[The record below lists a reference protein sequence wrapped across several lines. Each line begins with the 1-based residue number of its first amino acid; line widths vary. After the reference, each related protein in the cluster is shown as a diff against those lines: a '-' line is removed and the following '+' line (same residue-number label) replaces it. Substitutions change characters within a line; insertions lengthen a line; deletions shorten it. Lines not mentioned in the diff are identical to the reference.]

1 MAPWL
6 GSKVVKYQ
14 VHRWSYS
21 QPKTFYWK
29 PYLAIEEPGTLVMAG
44 DSFSCAQIKE
54 PSLNLEKAAL
64 SGIEAAN
71 YLLS

>member
-21 QPKTFYWK
+21 QPKTFYGK
-29 PYLAIEEPGTLVMAG
+29 PYAAIQKPGTLVMAG
-44 DSFSCAQIKE
+44 DCFSESKVKE